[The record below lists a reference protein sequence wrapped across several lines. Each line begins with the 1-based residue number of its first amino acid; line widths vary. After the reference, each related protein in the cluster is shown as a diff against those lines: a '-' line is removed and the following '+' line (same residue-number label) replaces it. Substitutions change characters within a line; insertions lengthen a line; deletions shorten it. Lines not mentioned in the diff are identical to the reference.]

1 MVNFSERIGAVKAN
15 RNIQIDSINDEL
27 RNSLWNL
34 FLDLYEH
41 YDEKYWKKVAE
52 YTAKFFRKVPADEL
66 PRRDHECRYW
76 LKEYFNSLSWYQ
88 VYDFLEFIVR
98 NHVAMTRENLGYS
111 VGYTDHKVN
120 KDKLIRWCNFILEME
135 LSGYRFISGILSP
148 ISDKTEVAE
157 IEAAINSAEKEGLC
171 GASEHIKT
179 AIDLLGK
186 KPKPDFRNAIK
197 EAISAVE
204 SVSKQ
209 IAGSNSKGLKGALS
223 ELCKHTEIHDALKLG
238 FLKLYGYSSNEDG
251 IRHAILDQP
260 NVGFAEAKYMIVSC
274 SAFVNF
280 LIAKAD
286 SAGLLKNIGK

>member
-1 MVNFSERIGAVKAN
+1 MVKFSERIEAINAN

-27 RNSLWNL
+27 RHSLWNL
-34 FLDLYEH
+34 FFGLYEDRH
-41 YDEKYWKKVAE
+41 KRYWRKVSE
-52 YTAKFFRKVPADEL
+52 YTAEFFRKVPVDEL
-66 PRRDHECRYW
+66 PYINNECRYW
-76 LKEYFNSLSWYQ
+76 LKGYFSSLSWYQ

-98 NHVAMTRENLGYS
+98 NHVAMTRENLSYAS
-111 VGYTDHKVN
+111 GYTDHKVN
-120 KDKLIRWCNFILEME
+120 KDKLIRRCNFILERE

-209 IAGSNSKGLKGALS
+209 ITGSNSKGLKGALS
-223 ELCKHTEIHDALKLG
+223 KLCKHTEIHAALRSG
-238 FLKLYGYSSNEDG
+238 FFKLYGYSSNEDG

-286 SAGLLKNIGK
+286 SAGLLKNMGK

>member
-1 MVNFSERIGAVKAN
+1 MVKFSERIGAVKAN
-15 RNIQIDSINDEL
+15 INIQIDSINDEL

-34 FLDLYEH
+34 FLDLYEDP
-41 YDEKYWKKVAE
+41 YKKYWKKVSE

-66 PRRDHECRYW
+66 PYRDYEYRNW
-76 LKEYFNSLSWYQ
+76 LKKYFNSLSWYQ
-88 VYDFLEFIVR
+88 VYDFLEFIVS
-98 NHVAMTRENLGYS
+98 NHVSMTRDYYGYHP
-111 VGYTDHKVN
+111 GYTDHKVN
-120 KDKLIRWCNFILEME
+120 KDKLISRCNLILERE
-135 LSGYRFISGILSP
+135 LSGYRFISGTLSP

-157 IEAAINSAEKEGLC
+157 IEGAINLAEKEGFY

-223 ELCKHTEIHDALKLG
+223 ELCKHTEIHDALRSG
-238 FLKLYGYSSNEDG
+238 FSKLYGYSSDEDG

-286 SAGLLKNIGK
+286 SAGILKT